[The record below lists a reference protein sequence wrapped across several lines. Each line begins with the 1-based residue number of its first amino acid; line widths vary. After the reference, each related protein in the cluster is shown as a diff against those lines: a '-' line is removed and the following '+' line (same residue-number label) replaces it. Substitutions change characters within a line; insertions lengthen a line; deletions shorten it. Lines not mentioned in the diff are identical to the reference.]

1 MNIKEIHEDIMKHA
15 KKAIQSLKDDPFDE
29 LRDHW
34 NGFKAFMVSLFALL
48 MIVLLLVFF
57 PVGYIIAFA
66 IRSFKK

>member
-1 MNIKEIHEDIMKHA
+1 MNINEIHEDIMKHT

-29 LRDHW
+29 LRYHW

-57 PVGYIIAFA
+57 PVSYIIAFA